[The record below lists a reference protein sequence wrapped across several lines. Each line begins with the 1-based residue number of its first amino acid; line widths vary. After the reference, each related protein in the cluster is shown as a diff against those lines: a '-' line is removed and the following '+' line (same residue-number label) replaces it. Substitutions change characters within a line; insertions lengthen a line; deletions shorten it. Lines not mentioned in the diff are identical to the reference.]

1 MIKKIRFEITSGG
14 YAEMAHL
21 AFFIRNVRLGVNTT
35 NKTLTLRNGTVH
47 TFTCK
52 ASSEYGSG
60 YTTLG
65 IFDEKGPDHSGSCW
79 CSAGAGGNHW
89 IELEFTPPLP
99 NSFANKLTFCC
110 GQGHGSYPA
119 TFTLFFIDENDTKR
133 QIKEPLSV
141 NSDNGLFEWTSI
153 ISCLLGKNGRYYFLK
168 PKKTSNTEEVI

>member
-1 MIKKIRFEITSGG
+1 MIKKIRFEITSSG

-21 AFFIRNVRLGVNTT
+21 AFFIRNVQLVVDKT
-35 NKTLTLRNGTVH
+35 NKTLTLKNGTVH
-47 TFTCK
+47 TFTCT

-65 IFDEKGPDHSGSCW
+65 IFDTNGPAHSGSCW

-141 NSDNGLFEWTSI
+141 NADNGLFEWTSV

>member
-21 AFFIRNVRLGVNTT
+21 AFFIRNVRLGVTT
-35 NKTLTLRNGTVH
+35 TDKTLTLKNGTVH
-47 TFTCK
+47 TFTCT

-65 IFDEKGPDHSGSCW
+65 IFDENGPAHSGSCW

-89 IELEFTPPLP
+89 IELEFTLPLP

>member
-1 MIKKIRFEITSGG
+1 MIKKIRFEITSGS

-35 NKTLTLRNGTVH
+35 DKTLTLKNGTVH
-47 TFTCK
+47 TFTCT

-65 IFDEKGPDHSGSCW
+65 IFDENGPAHSGSCW

-99 NSFANKLTFCC
+99 NTFANKITFCC
-110 GQGHGSYPA
+110 GQNEGSYPG
-119 TFTLFFIDENDTKR
+119 TFTLFFIDENNTKR

-141 NSDNGLFEWTSI
+141 NSYNGLFEWTSV

>member
-1 MIKKIRFEITSGG
+1 MIKKIRFEITSGS

-35 NKTLTLRNGTVH
+35 DKTLTLKNGTVH
-47 TFTCK
+47 TFTCT

-65 IFDEKGPDHSGSCW
+65 IFDENGPAHSGSCW

-119 TFTLFFIDENDTKR
+119 TFTLFFIDENNTKR

-141 NSDNGLFEWTSI
+141 NSYNGLFEWTSV